1 MKNHLIEC
9 THKMNERNGTFHD
22 YEVNAMKKF
31 RGIIG
36 ILITITGFFMI
47 FFSMRN
53 YEGSDGS
60 MMFIGE
66 ATAYLALISYIV
78 FCFYGIISIVKRQTK

>member
-1 MKNHLIEC
+1 
-9 THKMNERNGTFHD
+9 
-22 YEVNAMKKF
+22 MKKF
-31 RGIIG
+31 RGVVG

-78 FCFYGIISIVKRQTK
+78 FTVYGIISIVKHSTK

>member
-1 MKNHLIEC
+1 
-9 THKMNERNGTFHD
+9 MNERNGSFHG

-31 RGIIG
+31 RGVIG
-36 ILITITGFFMI
+36 ILITVTGFFMI

-60 MMFIGE
+60 MMLIGE
-66 ATAYLALISYIV
+66 VTAYLALISYIV
-78 FCFYGIISIVKRQTK
+78 FTVYGIISIVKHSTK

>member
-1 MKNHLIEC
+1 MLIC
-9 THKMNERNGTFHD
+9 THKMNERNGSFHD
-22 YEVNAMKKF
+22 YEVTAMKKF
-31 RGIIG
+31 RGVIG

-78 FCFYGIISIVKRQTK
+78 FTVYGIISIVKRPTK